1 MVCVENAMNL
11 YKGWVMQAW
20 RKEDADAH
28 IIKIQKYIIGI
39 LVFICLIMAL
49 GWMSVPSRMTIYI
62 PPDTQNGATLK
73 AETIPE
79 SFIYSFAYEV
89 WQELNYL
96 SENGELDY
104 SKNLTVYQSYLTPQF
119 KAELQQEY
127 NDLKQSGQLQRI
139 RYLHG
144 MSGAAYDSM
153 NIRKLNANTW
163 EVDLKM

>member
-1 MVCVENAMNL
+1 MNL

-89 WQELNYL
+89 WQELN
-96 SENGELDY
+96 
-104 SKNLTVYQSYLTPQF
+104 
-119 KAELQQEY
+119 
-127 NDLKQSGQLQRI
+127 
-139 RYLHG
+139 
-144 MSGAAYDSM
+144 
-153 NIRKLNANTW
+153 
-163 EVDLKM
+163 